1 MKFSEQWLREWVNP
15 TLDSQQLMDQI
26 TMAGLEVDGF
36 EPVAGK
42 FTGVVVGEVLSVD
55 AHPDADKLR
64 VCQVSNGR
72 TQVQVVCGAPNV
84 RAGINVP
91 FAELGAVLPGDFKIK
106 SAKLRGQPSVGMLCS
121 GAELGLSADHDGIL
135 ELPAD
140 APVGTSF
147 ADYLQLNDI
156 AIDVDLTPNRADC
169 LSIKGLARELGVLNS
184 LPLNTPAINPVA
196 AVHNEVPDVRVE
208 APAGCPRYL
217 GRILRNVDLTAQS
230 PLWLKEKLRRSG
242 IRSIDAAV
250 DVTNYILLELGQPMH
265 AFDRAEIDGGI
276 VVRMA
281 KPEEKLVLLD
291 GQEVTLTEQTL
302 VIADHSKPIAIAGV
316 MGGEHSGV
324 SPKTRDLI
332 LESAYFDPITL
343 AGKARHYGLHTDASH
358 RFERGVDYNLA
369 RDAMERATELLVS
382 IVGGEP
388 GEIVDATSTEHL
400 PTPISIVLREKRLA
414 DVLGLTIANAKVED
428 ILTRLGLAV
437 EERLDNGWKVSAPS
451 FRPDIT
457 IEEDLIEE
465 VGRIYGYN
473 NLPVTEPTGSLG
485 LRPKAEDTRPLSAI
499 RNYFVANG
507 YQEAITYSFVDP
519 KVQEQLDPQNEG
531 IALANPIS
539 ADLSVMRT
547 TLWSGLLKTVV
558 YNQNRQ
564 QPRIRLFE
572 SGLRFVKDGER
583 ILQQPMLAGVVTGNQ
598 NPENWVNGR
607 RNADFFDVKGELESL
622 FRLLGVAVEFRPGKH
637 PALHPGQTAELLRDG
652 QPVGWLGTLH
662 PQVQKNLELNGTVI
676 VFELFLNPIV
686 TGYVPNFK
694 DVSKFPEVR
703 RDLAIIIG
711 SDVKFAD
718 VERVATHH
726 AGEHLNA
733 LRAFDVYQGESLGKG
748 EVKSES
754 EGNRSLAL
762 SLFWQHPQRTLT
774 EDEVHRLFN
783 GVIEALKAELGATL
797 RS

>member
-15 TLDSQQLMDQI
+15 ALDSQQLMDQI

-42 FTGVVVGEVLSVD
+42 FTGIIVGEVLSVE

-64 VCQVSNGR
+64 VCQVSNGS

-84 RAGINVP
+84 RAGIKVP
-91 FAELGAVLPGDFKIK
+91 FAELGAVLPGDFNIK
-106 SAKLRGQPSVGMLCS
+106 KAKLRGQPSVGMLCS
-121 GAELGLSADHDGIL
+121 GAELGLSEDHDGIL
-135 ELPAD
+135 ELPAN

-169 LSIKGLARELGVLNS
+169 LSIKGLAREVGVLNS
-184 LPLNTPAINPVA
+184 LPLNAPSIQKVA
-196 AVHNEVPDVRVE
+196 ATHSEMPDVRVE

-230 PLWLKEKLRRSG
+230 PLWLQEKLRRSG

-324 SPKTRDLI
+324 SPKTRDLV

-369 RDAMERATELLVS
+369 RDALERATELLIS

-388 GEIVDATSTEHL
+388 GEIVDVTSTEHL
-400 PTPISIVLREKRLA
+400 PKPISIVLREKRLA
-414 DVLGLTIANAKVED
+414 DVLGLAIANAKVED

-437 EERLDNGWKVSAPS
+437 EERLSNGWKVSAPS

-547 TLWSGLLKTVV
+547 TLWSGLLKTVAH
-558 YNQNRQ
+558 NQNRQ

-622 FRLLGVAVEFRPGKH
+622 FRLLGITVEFRTGKH

-694 DVSKFPEVR
+694 DFSKFPEVR

-748 EVKSES
+748 ES

-774 EDEVHRLFN
+774 EDEVHGLFN